1 MEEQETF
8 ISQYFPEKANAIT
21 LFIYFGLSEYSFDH
35 QGGSLV
41 RSICS
46 RVEKSS
52 ILWSHLQEVCGV
64 AHLKEREE
72 LNQQGYSGVVYSKL
86 ATAVFEAIL
95 GQYYGI
101 YSNFALVMQKIY
113 TNDNLPTKSWSKLKN
128 GAIGGKY
135 HTIPTEVIKIF
146 ESNTIY
152 DELRKIRTESAHFST
167 GDLNLFLK
175 PYSYTN
181 PQIGPIKRTPP
192 SNVSLIENIEV
203 FYNQLR
209 LETDVFLNRFFQYL
223 LDNIEGQKQILQ
235 FCGFYH
241 KYLYQR
247 YESYSEFR
255 SGNRGCCKPIWKVP
269 NPIAPRCPL
278 AEKCKA
284 YQNYLKDQ

>member
-8 ISQYFPEKANAIT
+8 ILQYFPEKANAIN

-46 RVEKSS
+46 RLEKCS

-72 LNQQGYSGVVYSKL
+72 LNQQGYTGAIYSKL

-95 GQYYGI
+95 DQYYSI
-101 YSNFALVMQKIY
+101 YSNFALVMKKID
-113 TNDNLPTKSWSKLKN
+113 TNDNLPDRWSKLKN
-128 GAIGGKY
+128 GAIEGKY
-135 HTIPTEVIKIF
+135 HTIPSEVRNIF
-146 ESNTIY
+146 KSNEIY

-167 GDLNLFLK
+167 GDLNLFSK

-181 PQIGPIKRTPP
+181 PQIGPIGRTP
-192 SNVSLIENIEV
+192 SNVGLIENIEE
-203 FYNQLR
+203 FYNR
-209 LETDVFLNRFFQYL
+209 LWSETHVFLNRFFQYE
-223 LDNIEGQKQILQ
+223 LDSIEGQKQKLQ

-241 KYLYQR
+241 KYVYQR

-255 SGNRGCCKPIWKVP
+255 SGNRGCCKPIWEVP
-269 NPIAPRCPL
+269 NSTAPPCPL
-278 AEKCKA
+278 AGKCKA
-284 YQNYLKDQ
+284 YQNYLNNQ

>member
-1 MEEQETF
+1 LEEQETF
-8 ISQYFPEKANAIT
+8 ILQYFPEKANAIN

-46 RVEKSS
+46 RLEKSS

-72 LNQQGYSGVVYSKL
+72 LNQQGYTGAIYSKL

-95 GQYYGI
+95 DQYYSI
-101 YSNFALVMQKIY
+101 YSNFALVMKKIY
-113 TNDNLPTKSWSKLKN
+113 TNDNLPDRWSKLKN

-167 GDLNLFLK
+167 GDLNLFSK

-181 PQIGPIKRTPP
+181 PQIGPIGRTP
-192 SNVSLIENIEV
+192 SNVGLIENIEE
-203 FYNQLR
+203 FYNR
-209 LETDVFLNRFFQYL
+209 LWSETHVFLNRFFQYE
-223 LDNIEGQKQILQ
+223 LDSIEGQKQKLQ

-241 KYLYQR
+241 KYVYQR

>member
-8 ISQYFPEKANAIT
+8 ILQYFPEKANAIN

-46 RVEKSS
+46 RLEKCS

-72 LNQQGYSGVVYSKL
+72 LNQQGYTGAIYSKL

-95 GQYYGI
+95 DQYYSI
-101 YSNFALVMQKIY
+101 YSNFALVMKKIY
-113 TNDNLPTKSWSKLKN
+113 TNDNLPDRWSKLKN
-128 GAIGGKY
+128 GAIEGKY
-135 HTIPTEVIKIF
+135 HTIPSEVRKIF
-146 ESNTIY
+146 KSNEIY

-167 GDLNLFLK
+167 GDLNLFSK

-181 PQIGPIKRTPP
+181 PQIGPIGRTP
-192 SNVSLIENIEV
+192 SNVGLIENIEE
-203 FYNQLR
+203 FYNRLR
-209 LETDVFLNRFFQYL
+209 SETHVFLNRFFQYE
-223 LDNIEGQKQILQ
+223 LDSIEGQKQKLQ

-241 KYLYQR
+241 KYVYQR

-255 SGNRGCCKPIWKVP
+255 SGNRGCCKPIWEVP
-269 NPIAPRCPL
+269 NPIAPPCPL

-284 YQNYLKDQ
+284 YQNYLNDQ